1 MLSKPPGES
10 PDHPDEL
17 AQLPHGRHG
26 LPQEFVEHNQRER
39 LIAAFTELV
48 GEVGYNEATISATTA
63 GAAVSSRTF
72 YRYFATIEEC
82 YLGAFEVAL
91 ERLGQPLR
99 EAYESESE
107 WPLRVRAALA
117 AVLARLAADPA
128 TARLLTAEP
137 FVAGSAV
144 AERYKAAL
152 EATAPYLKAG
162 RELRDA
168 AAPELPETTEK
179 GLLGAI
185 NSLIARKV
193 SAGEAG
199 DLPSLHPDLVQFALT
214 PYLGAAAARDVA
226 TENHDSS
233 LTSTQ

>member
-10 PDHPDEL
+10 PDLPDEL

-48 GEVGYNEATISATTA
+48 GEVGYSEATISATTA

-72 YRYFATIEEC
+72 YRYFETIEDC

-91 ERLGQPLR
+91 ARLGPPLR
-99 EAYESESE
+99 EAFESEQE
-107 WPLRVRAALA
+107 WPRQVRAGLETALSL
-117 AVLARLAADPA
+117 LASDPA
-128 TARLLTAEP
+128 GARLLTAEP
-137 FVAGSAV
+137 FVAGSAA

-152 EATAPYLKAG
+152 EAVAPYLRRG
-162 RELRDA
+162 RELRPADA
-168 AAPELPETTEK
+168 PKLPDTTEK

-193 SAGEAG
+193 NAG
-199 DLPSLHPDLVQFALT
+199 DAADLLDLLPDLTQFALT
-214 PYLGAAAARDVA
+214 PYLGATAARDVA
-226 TENHDSS
+226 TETTR
-233 LTSTQ
+233 LP